1 MEDKVQNKIVQNSIN
16 NKIVMNATVEITSLC
31 NWNCRHCYLGGHA
44 NRGLEFK
51 TILNVFR
58 QLRELGTYELT
69 LTGGEVFLRTDI
81 FDIIE
86 SARNMGFCVNI
97 FSNIS
102 LLDEMKIKRLKKAN
116 INKVSCTIFSLDRKI
131 HDNIAQIDGALESV
145 LNNIKL
151 LKQYQI
157 PIEVK
162 NCITSLNK
170 NEYRK
175 IIRFCRENNLEVR
188 LDTDVTPVR
197 KMGRQENI
205 CKLTIEEE
213 QVLAKD
219 LDVLQQRK
227 YEEHNFEEYICP
239 DIRNSISIDCNGNI
253 KPCIKYEYTIG
264 NVYIT
269 PIKRVWEEN
278 TKLIEMQEQKWGDIE
293 KCKKCSY
300 NAYCFQCPIRS
311 MLDDIPANK
320 EGKTACRNA
329 KWRHYLY
336 T

>member
-31 NWNCRHCYLGGHA
+31 NWNCRHCYLGEHA

-51 TILNVFR
+51 TLLNVFR

-102 LLDEMKIKRLKKAN
+102 LLDEIKIKRLKKAN

-253 KPCIKYEYTIG
+253 KPCIKYEYT
-264 NVYIT
+264 
-269 PIKRVWEEN
+269 
-278 TKLIEMQEQKWGDIE
+278 
-293 KCKKCSY
+293 
-300 NAYCFQCPIRS
+300 
-311 MLDDIPANK
+311 
-320 EGKTACRNA
+320 
-329 KWRHYLY
+329 
-336 T
+336 